1 VSGALPTPLSEAGPP
16 DQEDDTEIVSCV
28 LGILAA
34 LLGLGSSK
42 RPEKEEAA
50 LRGLLQPLQTIAF
63 KDSDELAQ
71 AASEASLMLLNRFTG
86 GAVNKPSRG
95 PSTHSRFAEVVAS
108 ALSECCS
115 SPEVPLRAMGVHTIM
130 TAIKEPEVVRRHQIL
145 SRIGAIALH
154 PFLNPPLT
162 FSTLSHSVL
171 SIFHPLPF
179 QSMSTAAHNQ

>member
-1 VSGALPTPLSEAGPP
+1 VSGALPISVSEGGPP

-42 RPEKEEAA
+42 RSEKEEAA

-86 GAVNKPSRG
+86 GAMKKPSRG
-95 PSTHSRFAEVVAS
+95 PSLSESRFAQVVAS
-108 ALSECCS
+108 AISECCS

-130 TAIKEPEVVRRHQIL
+130 TAIKEPEVVRRH
-145 SRIGAIALH
+145 S
-154 PFLNPPLT
+154 NT
-162 FSTLSHSVL
+162 
-171 SIFHPLPF
+171 
-179 QSMSTAAHNQ
+179 QSYTSS